1 MLTNGVQ
8 DASLAID
15 QANARSAVKTND
27 KTQALDRT
35 EAVAQQHSG
44 VNRGSG
50 DYLKAAVTQLND
62 YVQSI
67 SRTVSFSIDEDSGKT
82 VVKVYDGETEE
93 LIRQM
98 PGDETLKLAASL
110 QKGDD
115 SGLIFDANA

>member
-1 MLTNGVQ
+1 MLTNGIQ
-8 DASLAID
+8 DAGLATD
-15 QANARSAVKTND
+15 MANARSAVKAND

-44 VNRGSG
+44 VNTGSG
-50 DYLKAAVTQLND
+50 ESLKTAVTQLND

-67 SRTVSFSIDEDSGKT
+67 SRTLSFSIDEDSGKT
-82 VVKVYDGETEE
+82 VVKVYNSETEE

-110 QKGDD
+110 DNGPE